1 MLKSSST
8 PVFLQSKP
16 GESGA
21 ICLAMLLGHYG
32 SFPNLADVKNSC
44 DCGNDEIE
52 PAHLLTAASRFG
64 FATDL
69 LPLSFADLDRQPRPL
84 ILPTASGKFL
94 LLVKKAGNSFIVHDP
109 EAGRRKVTRKEL
121 EGEFSGQAFV
131 AKPGDNFIVVGSE
144 FSFFTEIIKR
154 IRPYKGAVGYILIA
168 GLVLLLPA
176 IVIPALSKIF
186 FDDIIIQGQTLW
198 FKPMLSIMAAFLVL
212 GCILVFMQQWIVLR
226 AELKMSLVDSA
237 RFVSHILRIPY
248 TYFQSHPTGDTV
260 KRIKLNDSI
269 ATLLSRDMTQLLIS
283 LTTVFFYGIV
293 MIKYSLL
300 LTVAGVSTM
309 LLNILAL
316 NYFSAKRTALNQ
328 ALFQKQQKTFSTACV
343 GIEHI
348 ETLKASG
355 WENDFFTLWSSYL
368 ISSINDDQKL
378 GFTSRLLTVFPDFL
392 SQMSNVIIVLLGGA
406 LIIAGEVSV
415 GVFIAMQSFIANFA
429 EPVKNVGNILGNIQ
443 LNKSN
448 LNNLKD
454 SLDEPVDPLCN
465 QEARTTIEQI
475 TPFNARLNGQL
486 EVKNITFGYSKF
498 STPLIE
504 NFSLSAYPGKRIALV
519 GGSGCGKSTILK
531 VIAGLY
537 SATSGEILYDD
548 MNINTVNSDV
558 LRNSL
563 AIVDQDIFLFT
574 GMVSDNIVMWNRA
587 IEDDAIIEAAKDAV
601 IHEVITAREG
611 GYQTKVAPG
620 GGNFSGG
627 ERQRIEIARALVTSP
642 SIIFMDEATSALDAE
657 TEKMVMENIRKRK
670 CTTIT
675 IAHRMST
682 IKDYDEIIVIDAGK
696 VIQRGT
702 HDELA
707 LQKDKLYYKLVS
719 ES

>member
-1 MLKSSST
+1 
-8 PVFLQSKP
+8 
-16 GESGA
+16 
-21 ICLAMLLGHYG
+21 MLLGHYG

-44 DCGNDEIE
+44 DCGNDEIT
-52 PAHLLTAASRFG
+52 PAHLLTAARRFG
-64 FATDL
+64 FAGDFL
-69 LPLSFADLDRQPRPL
+69 SLSFSDLERQPRPL
-84 ILPTASGKFL
+84 ILLAASGKFL
-94 LLVKKAGNSFIVHDP
+94 LLVKKTGHRFIIHDP
-109 EAGRRKVTRKEL
+109 EAGKRKVTRKEL
-121 EGEFSGQAFV
+121 ESEFSGQAFV
-131 AKPGDNFIVVGSE
+131 GKPGDNFVVVGSE
-144 FSFFTEIIKR
+144 FSFIAEIGR
-154 IRPYKGAVGYILIA
+154 RLRPYNGAVEYILIA

-176 IVIPALSKIF
+176 IVIPALSTIF
-186 FDDIIIQGQTLW
+186 FDDIVIQGQTLW
-198 FKPMLSIMAAFLVL
+198 FKPMLSIMAAFFVL

-226 AELKMSLVDSA
+226 TELKMSLVDSA

-269 ATLLSRDMTQLLIS
+269 ATLLSRDMTQLIIS
-283 LTTVFFYGIV
+283 LVTVFFYGIV

-309 LLNILAL
+309 LLNMLAL
-316 NYFSAKRTALNQ
+316 KYFSAKRTALNQ

-378 GFTSRLLTVFPDFL
+378 GFTSRLLTVFPEFL
-392 SQMSNVIIVLLGGA
+392 SQMSNVIIVLLGGV
-406 LIIAGEVSV
+406 LIIAGEISI

-429 EPVKNVGNILGNIQ
+429 EPVKNVGNIFGNIQ

-454 SLDEPVDPLCN
+454 SLDEPLDPLCN
-465 QEARTTIEQI
+465 EEVRTPIDQI

-504 NFSLSAYPGKRIALV
+504 NFSLSAYPGKRIAFV

-537 SATSGEILYDD
+537 APTSGEILYDD

-587 IEDDAIIEAAKDAV
+587 IEDEALVEAAKDAV
-601 IHEVITAREG
+601 IHDVITAREG
-611 GYQTKVAPG
+611 GYKAKVAPG

-627 ERQRIEIARALVTSP
+627 ERQRIEIARALVTNP

-682 IKDYDEIIVIDAGK
+682 IKDYDEIIVIDTGQ

-702 HDELA
+702 HDELI
-707 LQKDKLYYKLVS
+707 QQQDKLYYKLVS